1 MMALDPKSHWRQYLA
16 AQKQRPNVEFDMRVA
31 IAGSMTVEPLEPYLG
46 AHLIS
51 KKFKPCIA
59 VAPFNQLR
67 QICHDYKQ
75 VLGRNDL
82 DAIALL
88 WRVEDLFP
96 DILAACLDNP
106 APVEDLLRELKE
118 LAGSV
123 GRLRKSFNGTLIVST
138 PPYPLLPGF
147 ELLDIRQAL
156 EGMAVFSA
164 VLQFWTQE
172 IARLERVRI
181 LDLHGLM
188 LSLGTKH
195 AHDSRKWLLYRQPY
209 TETFWQEIGRL
220 LGRILAAEKISPKKC
235 IALDLDNTL
244 WGGIIGEDGL
254 QGIQLGDDF
263 PGKAYRDFQQ
273 TLVCLKKK
281 GVLLA
286 VASKN
291 NPEDVYEV
299 FDKHDAMILSRKD
312 FAALEIHWDSKV
324 ESIRRVAKKL
334 NIGLDSI
341 IFVDDSAKEIGEIS
355 ERLPDVTCVVV
366 PEELAELPDL
376 FAETDFFDF
385 AEITDEDRRRTEMM
399 AADSARLE
407 IQEAMSEEEFRKSLN
422 LKIEVFAAQKQHL
435 ARVTQLINKTNQFNL
450 TTVRRTQ
457 DEVEELVGSKDALV
471 LGMDIKD
478 KYGDYGL
485 VGVTILKKKA
495 KSCVIDTLLMSCR
508 VLGRGAEETLIA
520 KLAEAAKSLG
530 CDEIRGRYIATS
542 KNAMVKDFYR
552 HFNFQHEPQTDEW
565 FVRITEAPRTPENID
580 AILLL

>member
-1 MMALDPKSHWRQYLA
+1 MALDPKSHWRQYLA
-16 AQKQRPNVEFDMRVA
+16 AQKQLPKVEFDMRVA
-31 IAGSMTVEPLEPYLG
+31 IAGSMTVESLEPYLG

-147 ELLDIRQAL
+147 ELRDIRQAL

-366 PEELAELPDL
+366 PEELAELSDL

-508 VLGRGAEETLIA
+508 VLGRGAEDTLIA

>member
-1 MMALDPKSHWRQYLA
+1 MALDPKSHWRQYLA
-16 AQKQRPNVEFDMRVA
+16 AQKQLPKVEFDMRVA

-366 PEELAELPDL
+366 PEELAELSDL

-422 LKIEVFAAQKQHL
+422 LKIEVFAAQKHHL

>member
-1 MMALDPKSHWRQYLA
+1 MSAHRCWVM
-16 AQKQRPNVEFDMRVA
+16 
-31 IAGSMTVEPLEPYLG
+31 G
-46 AHLIS
+46 ARS
-51 KKFKPCIA
+51 PA
-59 VAPFNQLR
+59 TMP
-67 QICHDYKQ
+67 
-75 VLGRNDL
+75 VL
-82 DAIALL
+82 
-88 WRVEDLFP
+88 V
-96 DILAACLDNP
+96 
-106 APVEDLLRELKE
+106 V
-118 LAGSV
+118 
-123 GRLRKSFNGTLIVST
+123 
-138 PPYPLLPGF
+138 
-147 ELLDIRQAL
+147 IRQAL

-209 TETFWQEIGRL
+209 TEKFWQEIGRL

-366 PEELAELPDL
+366 PEELAELSDL

-508 VLGRGAEETLIA
+508 VLGRGAEDTLIA

-530 CDEIRGRYIATS
+530 CDEMRGRYIATS

>member
-1 MMALDPKSHWRQYLA
+1 MALDPKSHWRQYLA
-16 AQKQRPNVEFDMRVA
+16 AQKQLPKVEFDMRVA

-341 IFVDDSAKEIGEIS
+341 IFVDDNAKEIGEIS

-508 VLGRGAEETLIA
+508 VLGRGAEDTLIA

>member
-1 MMALDPKSHWRQYLA
+1 MALDPKSHWRQYLA
-16 AQKQRPNVEFDMRVA
+16 AQKQLPKVEFDMRVA

-254 QGIQLGDDF
+254 QGIQLGDEF

-341 IFVDDSAKEIGEIS
+341 IFVDDNAKEIGEIS

-366 PEELAELPDL
+366 PEELAELSDL

-422 LKIEVFAAQKQHL
+422 LKIEVFAAQKHHL

>member
-1 MMALDPKSHWRQYLA
+1 MALDPKSHWRQYLA
-16 AQKQRPNVEFDMRVA
+16 AQKQLPKVEFDMRVA

-341 IFVDDSAKEIGEIS
+341 IFVDDNAKEIGEIS

-385 AEITDEDRRRTEMM
+385 AEITDEDRRLTEMM

-508 VLGRGAEETLIA
+508 VLGRVAEDTLIA

-552 HFNFQHEPQTDEW
+552 RFNFRHEPQNDEW
-565 FVRITEAPRTPENID
+565 FLRITEAPRTPENID

>member
-1 MMALDPKSHWRQYLA
+1 MPLDPKSQWRQYLA
-16 AQKQRPNVEFDMRVA
+16 AQKQLANVEFDMRVA

-75 VLGRNDL
+75 VLGRSDL

-96 DILAACLDNP
+96 ATLAACLGNP
-106 APVEDLLRELKE
+106 AAVEDLLRELKE
-118 LAGSV
+118 LADSV

-147 ELLDIRQAL
+147 ELLEIRQAL

-254 QGIQLGDDF
+254 QGIQLGEEF

-286 VASKN
+286 GASKN

-341 IFVDDSAKEIGEIS
+341 IFVDDNAKEIGEIS

-399 AADSARLE
+399 AADNARLE
-407 IQEAMSEEEFRKSLN
+407 IQEAMSEEEFRRSLN

-508 VLGRGAEETLIA
+508 VLGRGAEDTLIA

>member
-16 AQKQRPNVEFDMRVA
+16 AQKQLPKVEFDMRVA

-75 VLGRNDL
+75 VLGRSDL

-118 LAGSV
+118 LAGAV

-366 PEELAELPDL
+366 PEELAELSDL

-422 LKIEVFAAQKQHL
+422 LKIEVFAAQKHHL

>member
-1 MMALDPKSHWRQYLA
+1 MALDPKSHWRQYLA
-16 AQKQRPNVEFDMRVA
+16 AQKQLPNVEFDMRVA

-254 QGIQLGDDF
+254 QGIQLGEEF

-341 IFVDDSAKEIGEIS
+341 IFVDDNAKEIGEIS

-366 PEELAELPDL
+366 PEELAELSDL

>member
-1 MMALDPKSHWRQYLA
+1 MALDPKSHWRQYLA
-16 AQKQRPNVEFDMRVA
+16 AQKQLPKVEFDMRVA

>member
-1 MMALDPKSHWRQYLA
+1 MALDPKSHWRQYLA
-16 AQKQRPNVEFDMRVA
+16 AQKQLPNVEFDMRVA

-366 PEELAELPDL
+366 PEELAELSDL

>member
-1 MMALDPKSHWRQYLA
+1 MALDPKSHWRQYLA
-16 AQKQRPNVEFDMRVA
+16 AQKQLPKVEFDMRVA

-366 PEELAELPDL
+366 PEELADLPDL

>member
-16 AQKQRPNVEFDMRVA
+16 AQKQLPKVEFDMRVA

-281 GVLLA
+281 GVILA

-366 PEELAELPDL
+366 PEELAELSDL

-552 HFNFQHEPQTDEW
+552 HFNFQHEAQTDEW

>member
-16 AQKQRPNVEFDMRVA
+16 AQKQLPKVEFDMRVA

-366 PEELAELPDL
+366 PEELAELSDL

-422 LKIEVFAAQKQHL
+422 LKIEVFAAQKHHL

>member
-1 MMALDPKSHWRQYLA
+1 MALDPKSHWRQYLA
-16 AQKQRPNVEFDMRVA
+16 AQKQLPKVEFDMRVA

-254 QGIQLGDDF
+254 QGIQLGDEF

-341 IFVDDSAKEIGEIS
+341 IFVDDNAKEIGEIS

-508 VLGRGAEETLIA
+508 VLGRGAEDTLIA

-552 HFNFQHEPQTDEW
+552 HFNFKHEPQTDEW

>member
-1 MMALDPKSHWRQYLA
+1 MALDPKSHWRQYLA
-16 AQKQRPNVEFDMRVA
+16 AQKQLPKVEFDMRVA

-254 QGIQLGDDF
+254 QGIQLGDEF

-366 PEELAELPDL
+366 PEELAELSDL

>member
-1 MMALDPKSHWRQYLA
+1 MAIDPKSHWRQYLA
-16 AQKQRPNVEFDMRVA
+16 AQKQLPKVEFDMRVA

-341 IFVDDSAKEIGEIS
+341 IFVDDNAKEIGEIS

>member
-1 MMALDPKSHWRQYLA
+1 MALDPKSHWRQYLA
-16 AQKQRPNVEFDMRVA
+16 AQKQLPKVEFDMRVA

-366 PEELAELPDL
+366 PEELAELSDL

-457 DEVEELVGSKDALV
+457 DEVEELVGSQDALV

-508 VLGRGAEETLIA
+508 VLGRGAEDTLIA

>member
-16 AQKQRPNVEFDMRVA
+16 AQKQLPKVEFDMRVA

-138 PPYPLLPGF
+138 PPYPLLQGF

-254 QGIQLGDDF
+254 QGIQLGDEF

-341 IFVDDSAKEIGEIS
+341 IFVDDNAKEIGEIS

>member
-1 MMALDPKSHWRQYLA
+1 MALDPKSHWRQYLA
-16 AQKQRPNVEFDMRVA
+16 AQKQLPKVEFDMRVA

-341 IFVDDSAKEIGEIS
+341 IFVDDNAKEIGEIS

-366 PEELAELPDL
+366 PEELAELSDL

-422 LKIEVFAAQKQHL
+422 LKIEVFAAQKHHL

>member
-16 AQKQRPNVEFDMRVA
+16 AQKQLPKVEFDMRVA

-422 LKIEVFAAQKQHL
+422 LKIEVFAAQKHHL

>member
-16 AQKQRPNVEFDMRVA
+16 AQKQLPKVEFDMRVA

-366 PEELAELPDL
+366 PEELAELSDL

>member
-1 MMALDPKSHWRQYLA
+1 MALDPKSHWRQYLA
-16 AQKQRPNVEFDMRVA
+16 AQKQLPKVEFDMRVA

-366 PEELAELPDL
+366 PEELAELSDL

>member
-1 MMALDPKSHWRQYLA
+1 MALDPKSHWRQYLA
-16 AQKQRPNVEFDMRVA
+16 AQKQRSNVEFDMRVA

-75 VLGRNDL
+75 VLGRSDL

-106 APVEDLLRELKE
+106 AAVEDLLRELKE
-118 LAGSV
+118 LADSV

-147 ELLDIRQAL
+147 ELRDIRQAS
-156 EGMAVFSA
+156 EGMAVFSS

-341 IFVDDSAKEIGEIS
+341 IFVDDNAKEIGEIS

-508 VLGRGAEETLIA
+508 VLGRGAEDTLIA

-552 HFNFQHEPQTDEW
+552 HFNFKHEPQTDEW
-565 FVRITEAPRTPENID
+565 FVRITEAPQTPENID

>member
-1 MMALDPKSHWRQYLA
+1 MALDPKSHWRQYLA
-16 AQKQRPNVEFDMRVA
+16 AQKQLPKVEFDMRVA

-254 QGIQLGDDF
+254 QGIQLGDEF

-341 IFVDDSAKEIGEIS
+341 IFVDDNAKEIGEIS

>member
-1 MMALDPKSHWRQYLA
+1 MALDPKSHWRQYLA
-16 AQKQRPNVEFDMRVA
+16 AQKQLPKVEFDMRVA

-366 PEELAELPDL
+366 PEELAELSDL

-485 VGVTILKKKA
+485 VGVTILTKKA

>member
-16 AQKQRPNVEFDMRVA
+16 AQKQLPKVEFDMRVA

-254 QGIQLGDDF
+254 QGIQLGDEF

-341 IFVDDSAKEIGEIS
+341 IFVDDNAKEIGEIS

-508 VLGRGAEETLIA
+508 VLGRGAEDTLIA

-552 HFNFQHEPQTDEW
+552 HFNFKHEPQTDEW

>member
-1 MMALDPKSHWRQYLA
+1 MALDPKSHWRQYLA
-16 AQKQRPNVEFDMRVA
+16 AQKQLPKVEFDMRVA

-341 IFVDDSAKEIGEIS
+341 IFVDDNAKEIGEIS

-366 PEELAELPDL
+366 PEELADLPDL

>member
-1 MMALDPKSHWRQYLA
+1 MALDPKSHWRQYLA
-16 AQKQRPNVEFDMRVA
+16 AQKQLPNVEFDMRVA

-366 PEELAELPDL
+366 PEELAELSDL

-422 LKIEVFAAQKQHL
+422 LKIEVFAAQKHHL

-508 VLGRGAEETLIA
+508 VLGRGAEDTLIA

>member
-1 MMALDPKSHWRQYLA
+1 
-16 AQKQRPNVEFDMRVA
+16 
-31 IAGSMTVEPLEPYLG
+31 
-46 AHLIS
+46 
-51 KKFKPCIA
+51 
-59 VAPFNQLR
+59 
-67 QICHDYKQ
+67 
-75 VLGRNDL
+75 
-82 DAIALL
+82 
-88 WRVEDLFP
+88 
-96 DILAACLDNP
+96 
-106 APVEDLLRELKE
+106 
-118 LAGSV
+118 
-123 GRLRKSFNGTLIVST
+123 
-138 PPYPLLPGF
+138 
-147 ELLDIRQAL
+147 
-156 EGMAVFSA
+156 
-164 VLQFWTQE
+164 
-172 IARLERVRI
+172 
-181 LDLHGLM
+181 M

-341 IFVDDSAKEIGEIS
+341 IFVDDNAKEIGEIS

-366 PEELAELPDL
+366 PEELAELSDL

-552 HFNFQHEPQTDEW
+552 RFNFRHEPQNDEW
-565 FVRITEAPRTPENID
+565 FLRITEAPRMPENID

>member
-1 MMALDPKSHWRQYLA
+1 MALDPKSHWRQYLA
-16 AQKQRPNVEFDMRVA
+16 AQKQLPKVEFDMRVA

-341 IFVDDSAKEIGEIS
+341 IFVDDNAKEIGEIS

-366 PEELAELPDL
+366 PEELAELSDL

>member
-16 AQKQRPNVEFDMRVA
+16 AQKQLPNVEFDMRVA

-366 PEELAELPDL
+366 PEELAELSDL

>member
-1 MMALDPKSHWRQYLA
+1 MALDPKSHWRQYLA
-16 AQKQRPNVEFDMRVA
+16 AQKQLPKVEFDMRVA

-341 IFVDDSAKEIGEIS
+341 IFVDDNAKEIGEIS

>member
-1 MMALDPKSHWRQYLA
+1 MALDPKSHWRQYLA
-16 AQKQRPNVEFDMRVA
+16 AQKQLPKVEFDMRVA

-366 PEELAELPDL
+366 PEELAELSDL

-508 VLGRGAEETLIA
+508 VLGRGAEDTLIA

>member
-1 MMALDPKSHWRQYLA
+1 MALDPKSHWRQYLA
-16 AQKQRPNVEFDMRVA
+16 AQKQLPKVEFDMRVA

-508 VLGRGAEETLIA
+508 VLGRGAEDTLIA

>member
-1 MMALDPKSHWRQYLA
+1 MMALDPKSQWRQYLS
-16 AQKQRPNVEFDMRVA
+16 AQKQLSNVEFDMRVA

-75 VLGRNDL
+75 VLGRSDL

-96 DILAACLDNP
+96 ATLAACLGNP
-106 APVEDLLRELKE
+106 AAVEDLLRELKG
-118 LAGSV
+118 LADSV

-188 LSLGTKH
+188 ISHGTKY

-254 QGIQLGDDF
+254 QGIQLGEEF
-263 PGKAYRDFQQ
+263 PGKAYRDFQR

-341 IFVDDSAKEIGEIS
+341 IFVDDNAKEIGEIS

-457 DEVEELVGSKDALV
+457 DEVEELVGSKAELV

-485 VGVTILKKKA
+485 VGVTILTKKA
-495 KSCVIDTLLMSCR
+495 KSCLIDTLPMRCR
-508 VLGRGAEETLIA
+508 VLGRGAEDTLIA

-552 HFNFQHEPQTDEW
+552 HFNFKHEPQTDEW